1 MMNFELCDL
10 MVLLDGN
17 HKADF
22 EELDDAKAYGY
33 LMVET
38 KNADVCDVV
47 NRWTGEIMYH
57 CEAHSERKVVEGFDY
72 DE

>member
-1 MMNFELCDL
+1 MLNFELCDL

-22 EELDDAKAYGY
+22 EELADAQAYGY

-38 KNADVCDVV
+38 KHADVCDVV

-57 CEAHSERKVVEGFDY
+57 CEAHTERKVVEGFDY
-72 DE
+72 DD

>member
-1 MMNFELCDL
+1 MMNIETCDL
-10 MVLLDGN
+10 MVLLDGK

-33 LMVET
+33 IRVDCGH
-38 KNADVCDVV
+38 ADVCDVV
-47 NRWTGEIMYH
+47 NRWTGEVMYH
-57 CEAHSERKVVEGFDY
+57 CEAHTERKVVEGFDY

>member
-1 MMNFELCDL
+1 MMNIETCDL
-10 MVLLDGN
+10 MVLLEGK

-33 LMVET
+33 IRVEGGY
-38 KNADVCDVV
+38 ADVCDVV
-47 NRWTGEIMYH
+47 NRWTGEVIYH
-57 CEAHSERKVVEGFDY
+57 CEAHTERKVVEGFDY

>member
-1 MMNFELCDL
+1 MMNIETCDL
-10 MVLLDGN
+10 MALLDGK

-22 EELDDAKAYGY
+22 EELDDAQAYGY
-33 LMVET
+33 LMAEA
-38 KNADVCDVV
+38 NRADVCDVV

-57 CEAHSERKVVEGFDY
+57 CEALNERKVVEGFDY